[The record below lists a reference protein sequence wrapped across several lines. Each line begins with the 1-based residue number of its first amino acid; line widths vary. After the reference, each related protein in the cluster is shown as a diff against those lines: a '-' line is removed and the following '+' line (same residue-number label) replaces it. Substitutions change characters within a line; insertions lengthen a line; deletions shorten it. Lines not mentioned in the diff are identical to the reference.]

1 MATPRHSSGAVAA
14 AILLSGI
21 AFAASPGDWCRTLGG
36 SPGLLLDEPE
46 SPFIQSL
53 SFRSRL
59 HWQAYAISGSDTA
72 GKSFSNSGTEFRRFR
87 PSVSIGLLRYFTID
101 ASINLVSDRRFAG
114 GEPDWQFQDYDK
126 TLLTF
131 DARKAFGMESLDT
144 LTFSYGRQKLAVTS
158 ESLDSS
164 ERILTIERSAIS
176 NTFFSGRYPTGFSA
190 RFGEGPW
197 LATLSYLQGFD
208 DRAFDNSTPGRAWFA
223 SLDYTVSENWK
234 LRGDAFLNNFG
245 SSTRVEIPFEKAVSL
260 NATYDRKP
268 FGFLATLAYGDNGNA
283 PGGRGGGFGG
293 IVIMPWFWIVPEKT
307 QAVLQYGL
315 LVSDQASAIRANSHY
330 LSTAPAVV
338 NSGRG
343 DELHTIYA
351 GINQYVCGNNLKLM
365 AGVEFARLH
374 TPIGTADSISSVFA
388 ARLSF

>member
-1 MATPRHSSGAVAA
+1 MGTLRHPSGVVAA

-21 AFAASPGDWCRTLGG
+21 APAASPGDWCRTLGE
-36 SPGLLLDEPE
+36 SPGLLLDKPD
-46 SPFIQSL
+46 SPFIQSFL
-53 SFRSRL
+53 IRSRL

-87 PSVSIGLLRYFTID
+87 PSVRVKLLRYFTID
-101 ASINLVSDRRFAG
+101 AAINLVADRRYSG
-114 GEPDWQFQDYDK
+114 GDPDWQFQDYDK

-144 LTFSYGRQKLAVTS
+144 LTYSYGRQKLAVTS

-176 NTFFSGRYPTGFSA
+176 NTFFAGRYPTGFSA

-208 DRAFDNSTPGRAWFA
+208 DRAMDNSTPGSAWFA

-245 SSTRVEIPFEKAVSL
+245 ITTRTEIPFEKAASL
-260 NATYDRKP
+260 NAIYDREP

-283 PGGRGGGFGG
+283 PGGRGGSFGG
-293 IVIMPWFWIVPEKT
+293 IVLMPWFWIVQEKT

-315 LVSDQASAIRANSHY
+315 LLSDQSSAIRANSHY
-330 LSTAPAVV
+330 FSTVPGAV

-343 DELHTIYA
+343 DKLHTIYA
-351 GINQYVCGNNLKLM
+351 GLNHYICGNSLKLM
-365 AGVEFARLH
+365 GGVEYARLH
-374 TPIGTADSISSVFA
+374 TPIGTADAITAIFA